1 MALKLLL
8 ATLGVSFFLF
18 YLKKFLSLNPEKLWD
33 LDGMV
38 ERAFIIMT
46 VRQGWFWLIPIII
59 LLRITVYLLERG
71 HLEFLKSNEPGML
84 FQRVKIKSELLVDL
98 VLSPLCALLI
108 AYFLP

>member
-18 YLKKFLSLNPEKLWD
+18 YLKKFLTLNPEKLWD
-33 LDGMV
+33 LDGLV
-38 ERAFIIMT
+38 ERALILIALWQGWALAVPFIIA
-46 VRQGWFWLIPIII
+46 VRIMY
-59 LLRITVYLLERG
+59 YLAERG

-84 FQRVKIKSELLVDL
+84 FQRVKIKSEILVDL
-98 VLSPLCALLI
+98 VLSPLGALLI